1 MFCVEKRYPHF
12 INKKDELQTK
22 NTLKFQVHQ
31 IILYLLLAG
40 SKKQKEKHYMKN
52 KLQRYFPI
60 IRTRKEILNELRDND
75 ELWSQFESWEEEN
88 QEEYLDICTGVKGV
102 KVQIGRAHV

>member
-1 MFCVEKRYPHF
+1 MCR
-12 INKKDELQTK
+12 KKISSFYQQKDKLQTK

-88 QEEYLDICTGVKGV
+88 
-102 KVQIGRAHV
+102 

>member
-1 MFCVEKRYPHF
+1 
-12 INKKDELQTK
+12 
-22 NTLKFQVHQ
+22 
-31 IILYLLLAG
+31 
-40 SKKQKEKHYMKN
+40 MKN

-88 QEEYLDICTGVKGV
+88 QEEYLDTDCRQSWGC
-102 KVQIGRAHV
+102 RFNDF

>member
-1 MFCVEKRYPHF
+1 
-12 INKKDELQTK
+12 
-22 NTLKFQVHQ
+22 
-31 IILYLLLAG
+31 
-40 SKKQKEKHYMKN
+40 MKN

-88 QEEYLDICTGVKGV
+88 QEEYLDICTAVGLKREDM
-102 KVQIGRAHV
+102 KSRCWTIWKEM

>member
-1 MFCVEKRYPHF
+1 
-12 INKKDELQTK
+12 
-22 NTLKFQVHQ
+22 
-31 IILYLLLAG
+31 
-40 SKKQKEKHYMKN
+40 MKN

-88 QEEYLDICTGVKGV
+88 QEEYLDICTGVK
-102 KVQIGRAHV
+102 

>member
-1 MFCVEKRYPHF
+1 
-12 INKKDELQTK
+12 
-22 NTLKFQVHQ
+22 
-31 IILYLLLAG
+31 
-40 SKKQKEKHYMKN
+40 MKN

-88 QEEYLDICTGVKGV
+88 QEEYLDICKEYPPLQLCFI
-102 KVQIGRAHV
+102 KAHFCKFFYTTLMVN